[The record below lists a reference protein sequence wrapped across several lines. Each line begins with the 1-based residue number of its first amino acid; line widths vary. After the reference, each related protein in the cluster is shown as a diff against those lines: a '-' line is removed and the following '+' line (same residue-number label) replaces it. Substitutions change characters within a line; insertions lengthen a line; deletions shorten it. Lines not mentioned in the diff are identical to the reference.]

1 MPPKR
6 LAAAQPLG
14 PRRANVILS
23 QRVQKRASHHPRE
36 DTRLRQSQRNRRQT
50 QALHR
55 WSKARVPARKAA
67 RAKPA
72 QIDREDQNHQHRK
85 PEIRDRHAKLSKAH
99 HQDVSE
105 ASPLARRPNPRR
117 KSNQRRKRQRIDCQR
132 QTDPHPLANHLAHRC
147 AISVRC
153 AKIAAQHPADPAC
166 IALKQ
171 RPVQPE
177 LLAQRR

>member
-14 PRRANVILS
+14 PRGADVILS

-36 DTRLRQSQRNRRQT
+36 DTRLWQSQRNRGQR

-55 WSKARVPARKAA
+55 GPKARVPARKST

-72 QIDREDQNHQHRK
+72 QIDRKDQNHQHRK
-85 PEIRDRHAKLSKAH
+85 PEIRDRHAKLGKAH

-105 ASPLARRPNPRR
+105 APPLARRPNPRR
-117 KSNQRRKRQRIDCQR
+117 KGNQRRKRQRIDSQR
-132 QTDPHPLANHLAHRC
+132 
-147 AISVRC
+147 
-153 AKIAAQHPADPAC
+153 
-166 IALKQ
+166 
-171 RPVQPE
+171 
-177 LLAQRR
+177 